1 MATNE
6 LHLAYLR
13 RLEPWP
19 MAMRRYLYRVPG
31 KHGLACFG
39 PGTHGHWALQA
50 NATAAS
56 AFAVL
61 ASDPATDPAAAGMSR
76 DELLDWALRLI
87 RFTLTSHHAGGGATT
102 DLQPWGHSWISALC
116 LERMM
121 HGIEALGAQLPAAD
135 RDLLGRVLVSESDW
149 LLDHYTVV
157 AGLVENNKPE
167 SNIWNGC
174 ILHRTARLVPDA
186 PRRTEYIEKG
196 TRFLLNGLST
206 PADATCRDPIAG
218 RPLAEWHVGA
228 NLFDNMACNHH
239 GYLNVGYMV
248 ICLSNIAMLHFS
260 SRANGWTPP
269 EGLYH
274 HARELWQLVKTC
286 TFPDGRLW
294 RVGGDTRVR
303 YCYCQDYAIPA
314 WLLARDQFGD
324 ANVEA
329 FERGWL
335 KTLAVEAAANA
346 DGSFLS
352 ARLAPL
358 EAVSPLYY
366 VRLEGDRAASL
377 SMGACWHRLLAQQPA
392 AAAGQAAKC
401 TAISILSDWSD
412 AYHGAALVR
421 GSRRLASWTWRA
433 AEPPQG
439 LCLPPAASS
448 MAEWR
453 GNLGGRVLG
462 LGMLN
467 DCRCQPG
474 QTTSFAGGFA
484 TCGQV
489 VVHTEQHAAEGETP
503 EDVAWIELACAA
515 LPDDRTVIA
524 LQRARV
530 RGRTWLREVKGLFLQ
545 IPNDIFN
552 GMCRTYQ
559 HAGGQLVCAGRP
571 DRAETRPIPGDW
583 VGIDEQLSVV
593 RVFGAALCLYR
604 PAERQITIRPSRY
617 QPHTEQAGGH
627 LYADA
632 ICCGC
637 RTGIQAHN
645 AGSALF
651 DLGVVLLAG
660 VDATE
665 TATFVRAT
673 PPAACTGLPPA
684 LRGVQVTGADG
695 RDYRVIAN
703 FGAEEATAHVGWTA
717 GRAPRVLTGAARYSV
732 EPDGLRIAI
741 PPQQTAVLAG

>member
-1 MATNE
+1 
-6 LHLAYLR
+6 
-13 RLEPWP
+13 
-19 MAMRRYLYRVPG
+19 MAMRRHLYRLPG
-31 KHGLACFG
+31 KDGLACFG
-39 PGTHGHWALQA
+39 PGNHGHWALQA

-76 DELLDWALRLI
+76 DELLDWARCLI
-87 RFTLTSHHAGGGATT
+87 RFTLASHHAGGGGAT

-116 LERMM
+116 LERLM
-121 HGIEALGAQLPAAD
+121 HGIEALGAQLPATD

-149 LLDHYTVV
+149 LLDHYAIV

-174 ILHRTARLVPDA
+174 ILHRTARRVPNA
-186 PRRTEYIEKG
+186 PRRAEYIEKG

-260 SRANGWTPP
+260 CRANGWTPP

-303 YCYCQDYAIPA
+303 YCYCQDYAIPT
-314 WLLARDQFGD
+314 WLLAHDLFGD
-324 ANVEA
+324 GEVEA
-329 FERGWL
+329 LEHGWL
-335 KTLAVEAAANA
+335 TTLAMEVAANA

-366 VRLEGDRAASL
+366 VRLEGDRAATL
-377 SMGACWHRLLAQQPA
+377 SMGAYWHRLIAQRPA
-392 AAAGQAAKC
+392 AGAGHPAAR
-401 TAISILSDWSD
+401 TAIPVLSDWSD
-412 AYHGAALVR
+412 DYHGAALVR
-421 GSRRLASWTWRA
+421 GSHRLASWTWRA

-439 LCLPPAASS
+439 LCLPPSASS

-453 GNLGGRVLG
+453 GNLSGRVLG

-467 DCRCQPG
+467 ECRCKPG
-474 QTTSFAGGFA
+474 QTASFAGGFA

-503 EDVAWIELACAA
+503 EDVAWIDLACVA
-515 LPDDRTVIA
+515 LPDDRSVVV
-524 LQRARV
+524 LQRAHV
-530 RGRTWLREVKGLFLQ
+530 HGRTWLREVKGLFLQ

-552 GMCRTYQ
+552 GLHRTYR
-559 HAGGQLVCAGRP
+559 HVGGQLVCAGCPGRG
-571 DRAETRPIPGDW
+571 ETRPIPGDW
-583 VGIDEQLSVV
+583 LGIDDCLSVV
-593 RVFGAALCLYR
+593 RVYGPGLSLNR
-604 PAERQITIRPSRY
+604 PATRQITIRPSRY
-617 QPHTEQAGGH
+617 QPHTERAGGH
-627 LYADA
+627 LYADEL
-632 ICCGC
+632 CCGC
-637 RTGIQAHN
+637 HTGIQAHD
-645 AGSALF
+645 AGSELF

-665 TATFVRAT
+665 TAAFLRAT
-673 PPAACTGLPPA
+673 PPTACADLPTA

-695 RDYRVIAN
+695 QSYHVIAN
-703 FGAEEATAHVGWTA
+703 FGDEEATALLAWPTDRPPQA
-717 GRAPRVLTGAARYSV
+717 LTGAAHGV
-732 EPDGLRIAI
+732 AGTDGLRITI
-741 PPQQTAVLAG
+741 PPRQTAVVARSGGSRA